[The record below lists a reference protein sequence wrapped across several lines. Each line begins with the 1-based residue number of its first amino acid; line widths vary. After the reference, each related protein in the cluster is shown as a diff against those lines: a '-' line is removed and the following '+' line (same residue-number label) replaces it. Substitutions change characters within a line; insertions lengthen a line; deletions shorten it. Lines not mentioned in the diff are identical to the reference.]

1 MHGVCFQVGARS
13 SFECKVRFL
22 GVWQTTIRSA
32 LVGEPGK
39 VRKYGRD
46 QITMMGVG
54 RSQSRGV

>member
-1 MHGVCFQVGARS
+1 MDVLSGGRS
-13 SFECKVRFL
+13 IFYRSKVRFL

-46 QITMMGVG
+46 QIAMMGVG